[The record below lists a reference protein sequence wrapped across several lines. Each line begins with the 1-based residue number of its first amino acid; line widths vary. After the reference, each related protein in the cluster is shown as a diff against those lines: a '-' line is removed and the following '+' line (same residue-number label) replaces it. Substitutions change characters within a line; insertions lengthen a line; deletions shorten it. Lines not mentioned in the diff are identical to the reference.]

1 MRPLEPV
8 EKSRRLPRG
17 RSAKTIS
24 EDDRQIV
31 FTTPSG
37 RTSRIAVCVMLSA
50 FDRDD
55 DVGETEAGE
64 ESFAVALTSIAC
76 AAVLSPA
83 RVIVTVASLRDD
95 ASGTRIGTEDGE
107 RPGRELTT
115 AAENVRAGATVTAWT
130 SR

>member
-8 EKSRRLPRG
+8 EKSRGLPLS
-17 RSAKTIS
+17 RSENTIS

-55 DVGETEAGE
+55 DAGETEEAGE
-64 ESFAVALTSIAC
+64 ESFAAALTSIAC
-76 AAVLSPA
+76 AAALSPA
-83 RVIVTVASLRDD
+83 RLIVTVASLRDD
-95 ASGTRIGTEDGE
+95 AS
-107 RPGRELTT
+107 
-115 AAENVRAGATVTAWT
+115 
-130 SR
+130 